1 MNVQGWLILAGL
13 FLTLITFIIQTRLAN
28 RTRLGEIYQELEV
41 ASNEVFR
48 FEAEHA
54 DRLAPFLQETPPSET
69 LPASDRLIAD
79 NRLFQILNLFEIAT
93 RFRRKRFFEPDVYAS
108 WVAWQFDLL
117 QNWYFRAVW
126 PTICDNYT
134 SDLRH
139 IFDQPVADHDDDVPF
154 AQQKTDFY
162 LHVAKTLDCLTIAAL
177 AKSFKAAGV
186 VAKKTRKKQ
195 IDYELSWQHQ
205 PQDIDSIADFLA
217 KTMMADKAY
226 ISHGEIMAGLSPDG
240 CQWASDTPEKTR
252 AWLHK
257 LYEASPNQPE
267 RPFLCAAYDQKKDL
281 MAAAVLTW
289 HDEGGP
295 IYTVLEDMVVRA
307 DARGAG
313 IGRALLD
320 EIMAKSHGHWLFLES
335 GLHNSAAHGFFK
347 ASGFRTVSH
356 VFARAP

>member
-41 ASNEVFR
+41 ASNDVFR

-54 DRLAPFLQETPPSET
+54 DRLAPFLNETPPAQA

-117 QNWYFRAVW
+117 QNWHFRAVW

-134 SDLRH
+134 SDLRQ
-139 IFDQPVADHDDDVPF
+139 IFDQPVADHDDDVPY
-154 AQQKTDFY
+154 AQQKAGFY
-162 LHVAKTLDCLTIAAL
+162 LHV
-177 AKSFKAAGV
+177 
-186 VAKKTRKKQ
+186 
-195 IDYELSWQHQ
+195 
-205 PQDIDSIADFLA
+205 A

-240 CQWASDTPEKTR
+240 RLWAADTPEKTR
-252 AWLHK
+252 TWLHK
-257 LYEASPNQPE
+257 LYETPPNQPE

-281 MAAAVLTW
+281 VAAAVLTW
-289 HDEGGP
+289 HDEAGP
-295 IYTVLEDMVVRA
+295 IYIVLEDMVVRA

-320 EIMAKSHGHWLFLES
+320 EVMAKTHGHWLFLES

>member
-195 IDYELSWQHQ
+195 IDYELSC
-205 PQDIDSIADFLA
+205 SINPR
-217 KTMMADKAY
+217 
-226 ISHGEIMAGLSPDG
+226 IS
-240 CQWASDTPEKTR
+240 T
-252 AWLHK
+252 
-257 LYEASPNQPE
+257 ASPIFWPK
-267 RPFLCAAYDQKKDL
+267 P
-281 MAAAVLTW
+281 
-289 HDEGGP
+289 
-295 IYTVLEDMVVRA
+295 
-307 DARGAG
+307 
-313 IGRALLD
+313 
-320 EIMAKSHGHWLFLES
+320 
-335 GLHNSAAHGFFK
+335 
-347 ASGFRTVSH
+347 
-356 VFARAP
+356 